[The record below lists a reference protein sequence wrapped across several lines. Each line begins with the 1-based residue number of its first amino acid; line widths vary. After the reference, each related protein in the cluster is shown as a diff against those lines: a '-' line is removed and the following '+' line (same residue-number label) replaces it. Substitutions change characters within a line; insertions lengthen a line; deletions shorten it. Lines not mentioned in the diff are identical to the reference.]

1 MFSMKFPQP
10 DRSRQEA
17 IINRIRDNKKS
28 ERAKEEEK
36 ASKKISASYNK
47 VQGG

>member
-1 MFSMKFPQP
+1 MFRMIFPRP

-17 IINRIRDNKKS
+17 IINRIKDNKRS
-28 ERAKEEEK
+28 QRIKEEL

-47 VQGG
+47 AQGE